1 MDATPLIII
10 AMAGL
15 CLGVI
20 LATVRIPTIQWIPS
34 LSLLLLGIGVVLG
47 VSRIW
52 EINLLAGLILII
64 TAQAGSFLYS
74 GKLWQQQGLE
84 PGLTYMDWAKR
95 GFLHEG
101 YLRRLYLTERSE
113 QQTSEVR

>member
-10 AMAGL
+10 AVAGL
-15 CLGVI
+15 CLGVL
-20 LATVRIPTIQWIPS
+20 LATVRIPTVHWIPF

-47 VSRIW
+47 ISQIW
-52 EINLLAGLILII
+52 EINLLAGIILII
-64 TAQAGSFLYS
+64 TAQIGSFFYS

-113 QQTSEVR
+113 PQVTEVQ

>member
-10 AMAGL
+10 AIAGL
-15 CLGVI
+15 CLGVL
-20 LATVRIPTIQWIPS
+20 LATVRIPTVQWIPS

-47 VSRIW
+47 IGRIW

-64 TAQAGSFLYS
+64 AAQIGSFFYS

-113 QQTSEVR
+113 RQTTEVP